1 MLRKTLICI
10 VLGSL
15 LVGCKSKVDQ
25 AKNYIWE
32 GDKALTLG
40 KALDNYKW
48 FEKTSWKLKK
58 TENGKEYVEFVG
70 TLLPPSSKI
79 ELATNALQTVPRIK
93 KQIEN
98 NIGAEN
104 YYYNVLLR
112 SSGSTDDVL
121 TKWALNRHNI
131 KEDGTDFRSSVNNFN
146 STGDDARRVR
156 YEELNTSLD
165 NYENAANKLMAFY
178 AQDNRMQVIYQLV
191 INEDKTVNFGGF
203 GCKSLKDD
211 TVNDMPIDPLSTL
224 YKIYQN
230 EPIDTVCPEPI

>member
-1 MLRKTLICI
+1 MLKKTLMCFIM
-10 VLGSL
+10 GSL

-79 ELATNALQTVPRIK
+79 ELATSAIQTVPKIK
-93 KQIEN
+93 NQIEN
-98 NIGAEN
+98 NVGAEN
-104 YYYNVLLR
+104 YYYNTILCTN
-112 SSGSTDDVL
+112 SSTDAIL
-121 TKWALNRHNI
+121 AGWALNRNTI
-131 KEDGTDFRSSVNNFN
+131 KADGTDFTSHINDFN
-146 STGDDARRVR
+146 STGDEARRAR
-156 YEELNTSLD
+156 HEQLSMSLD
-165 NYENAANKLMAFY
+165 IYTEAANKLMSFY
-178 AQDNRMQVIYQLV
+178 ANDNRMQVIYQLV
-191 INEDKTVNFGGF
+191 INEDKTVTFGGF
-203 GCKSLKDD
+203 GCKSLKED
-211 TVNDMPIDPLSTL
+211 TINDMPIDPLSTL
-224 YKIYQN
+224 NKIYQN